1 MSSEKRKAA
10 RASFAK
16 KLQVTYV
23 DEQGRER
30 FEIVSAQDVSET
42 GCRILLQ
49 FKCRPRTIVALNLTP
64 ANSGSATVRYQ
75 NATPRGY
82 VTGLE
87 FLGGLVLKNVVPAAS
102 PSLTQ

>member
-1 MSSEKRKAA
+1 MAAEKRSAP
-10 RASFAK
+10 RADLAK

-30 FEIVSAQDVSET
+30 YEIVTAQDVSAT
-42 GCRILLQ
+42 GCRLVLQ
-49 FKCRPRTIVALNLTP
+49 FRCRPRTVVGIALTP
-64 ANSGSATVRYQ
+64 AKTGSATVRYQ

-87 FLGGLVLKNVVPAAS
+87 FLGGLVLPH
-102 PSLTQ
+102 

>member
-1 MSSEKRKAA
+1 MFSEKRKVH
-10 RASFAK
+10 RAEVSK

-30 FEIVSAQDVSET
+30 FEIVSAQDLSVS
-42 GCRILLQ
+42 GCRIVLQ
-49 FKCRPRTIVALNLTP
+49 FRCRPRTIVALSLTP

-87 FLGGLVLKNVVPAAS
+87 FLGGLVFPVADVVR
-102 PSLTQ
+102 